1 MYIALNYDLLKS
13 WKMIIGITLVFELIY
28 QSIVYLHPENLEWIN
43 SEQFSL
49 ANTLQYIFIDQFL
62 IECITVTILFSL
74 MRIYATHFSLTALQL
89 KAKNIL
95 YYQIKFLPVYLV
107 AFFLFAPITLTIR
120 FFYHQYSDPDWVEY
134 LREYSY
140 SIENYFNY
148 LPAII
153 LIGYTGLNVN
163 LLYQY
168 NQQLGETQ
176 LNLKRAQKPNIKNRL
191 WATDEFG
198 ELFLDTD
205 SIQWIERKDRKSMA
219 ISGEDQFRLKE
230 SITELEAKLDPNQF
244 LRINRS
250 TIVKL
255 SEVNNYSYWE
265 NDKYIL
271 RMKNS
276 DQEFVMSRDRLKKI
290 KDRFLSA

>member
-107 AFFLFAPITLTIR
+107 AFFLFAPITLTVR

>member
-1 MYIALNYDLLKS
+1 
-13 WKMIIGITLVFELIY
+13 MIIGITLVFELIY

>member
-1 MYIALNYDLLKS
+1 
-13 WKMIIGITLVFELIY
+13 MIIGITLVFELIY

-107 AFFLFAPITLTIR
+107 AFFLFAPITLTVR

-153 LIGYTGLNVN
+153 LIGYTGLNLN

>member
-1 MYIALNYDLLKS
+1 
-13 WKMIIGITLVFELIY
+13 MIIGITLVFELIY

-107 AFFLFAPITLTIR
+107 AFFLFAPITLTVR